1 MIDGEHFSGSGE
13 CRDDWSNHESRGA
26 LKARAD
32 EAKDEVARLRDVVET
47 YDERFASQHD
57 EHKAE
62 VERLRAIILEE
73 QGKARI
79 AVNAVAVVSER
90 ALAEVERL
98 RRELV
103 HERKCAEAAMAFRD
117 RESGEVERLRR
128 LLCWVYELHCSEW
141 ALVCDEECEIADL
154 AGQGEP

>member
-1 MIDGEHFSGSGE
+1 MIDGEHFSGSNE

-62 VERLRAIILEE
+62 VERLEAL
-73 QGKARI
+73 
-79 AVNAVAVVSER
+79 VAAKNERLSE
-90 ALAEVERL
+90 ADTEVERL
-98 RRELV
+98 RGVLSDF
-103 HERKCAEAAMAFRD
+103 AEADCEYGDGCPDFGSRHYRCTGCIARAALA
-117 RESGEVERLRR
+117 EEGER
-128 LLCWVYELHCSEW
+128 
-141 ALVCDEECEIADL
+141 
-154 AGQGEP
+154 

>member
-1 MIDGEHFSGSGE
+1 MIDGEHFSGSNE
-13 CRDDWSNHESRGA
+13 CREDWSDHESRGA
-26 LKARAD
+26 LKARA
-32 EAKDEVARLRDVVET
+32 E
-47 YDERFASQHD
+47 
-57 EHKAE
+57 KAE
-62 VERLRAIILEE
+62 AEAERLRAIIIDE
-73 QGKARI
+73 QNKARL

-128 LLCWVYELHCSEW
+128 LLCWVYEHHSRGGVNW
-141 ALVCDEECEIADL
+141 ALVCDEECEIA
-154 AGQGEP
+154 AIAEEGGKT